1 MLVGEV
7 YFSYQLTWV
16 VLDKGPLNVCVCVQ
30 ENLSKPLRSEDID
43 ASSGILM
50 PYYDFDTKVMFLAG
64 KVCIAFLRVYVEF
77 MVCENFPVN
86 DNRRLEAYTVRTFCK
101 MYLQVFGC
109 SEKDCS

>member
-1 MLVGEV
+1 MSVSVGEV

-64 KVCIAFLRVYVEF
+64 KVCIAFLRVYAI
-77 MVCENFPVN
+77 N
-86 DNRRLEAYTVRTFCK
+86 DTVPSNQSYIMFFSCMILAYDVSR
-101 MYLQVFGC
+101 
-109 SEKDCS
+109 